1 MNDKEYLRIQE
12 SEIKELLK
20 IFGCVLLSGPRS
32 SGKTFIGE
40 KLSKSEP
47 FYVQKNGKENLQL
60 LNLPFEQNPIFKGDK
75 PKLIDE
81 WQIVPQIWD
90 KVRFIV
96 DQNKNKKGLFI
107 LTGSS
112 KPEYKQIIHNGA
124 GRIATIQM
132 QTLTFSEIIRSDS
145 KISLLNLFEQKEFI
159 PSYSNLEIDWVA
171 KQLLYGGW
179 PSLKQDNDKNLKF
192 VSEYIKTIS
201 NSNNKKIFA
210 KFLKSLARLNG
221 TYLKKTTIAK
231 DLEQEISIQTI
242 QKYLDY
248 MYNEY
253 LIFDLKLWPSIS
265 DNKRSRIFLKET
277 PKVYFCD
284 PSLGLHLLK
293 FKNVED
299 LWNDLNTL
307 GIYFENQVIKDL
319 TVYAQ
324 ALNGNLYFYRDSNN
338 FEIDAIIELSNG
350 DWAAFEIKT
359 SGDQKTLDVAAKQL
373 INFKNKIK
381 NLTTLKEPKFLM
393 IINAQPYAFQRP
405 DGVFVVGHTNL
416 TI

>member
-12 SEIKELLK
+12 VEIKELLK
-20 IFGCVLLSGPRS
+20 IFGCVWIRGPRF
-32 SGKTFIGE
+32 SGKTFISE
-40 KLSKSEP
+40 KISNSK
-47 FYVQKNGKENLQL
+47 FYVQEHGQENLQL
-60 LNLPFEQNPIFKGDK
+60 LNLPIEQNPIFSGQS
-75 PKLIDE
+75 PRLIDE
-81 WQIVPQIWD
+81 WQIIPQIWD

-96 DQNKNKKGLFI
+96 DQNKGKKGLFI

-112 KPEYKQIIHNGA
+112 KPEYKQMIHNGA

-132 QTLTFSEIIRSDS
+132 QTLTFSEIIKSDA

-159 PSYSNLEIDWVA
+159 PSYSDLQIDWVA

-179 PSLKQDNDKNLKF
+179 PSLKQDDDQHFKF
-192 VSEYIKTIS
+192 ISEYIKTIS
-201 NSNNKKIFA
+201 NWNNKTIFA
-210 KFLKSLARLNG
+210 DFLKSLARLNG

-231 DLEQEISIQTI
+231 DLKQEISVQTI
-242 QKYLDY
+242 QNYLDY

-253 LIFDLKLWPSIS
+253 LIFNLNLWPSVS
-265 DNKRSRIFLKET
+265 DNKRSKVFLKET
-277 PKVYFCD
+277 AKVYFCD

-293 FKNVED
+293 FKNIGD
-299 LWNDLNTL
+299 LWRDLKTL

-319 TVYAQ
+319 MVYAQ
-324 ALNGNLYFYRDSNN
+324 ALNGQLYFYRDSNN
-338 FEIDAIIELSNG
+338 FEIDAIMELANG

-359 SGDQKTLDVAAKQL
+359 SGDQATLDAAAKQL
-373 INFKNKIK
+373 INFKDKIQK
-381 NLTTLKEPKFLM
+381 LSTLKEPKFLM
-393 IINAQPYAFQRP
+393 IINAQPYAFQRE